1 MTISV
6 EFEGGCVTY
15 DNKKTGAAPVLRLL
29 QDKGHDIVFV
39 TENTKEKIEEARKWF
54 KDNGIRILCDN
65 LNTKYINMSISP
77 KDVNAHLTKG
87 YSDNEPFLDWRT
99 VASIL
104 KEKGLFTTE
113 EFQKLET
120 EIWRE
125 MYE

>member
-29 QDKGHDIVFV
+29 ENKGHDIVLI
-39 TENTKEKIEEARKWF
+39 TENTREALEEARKWF

-65 LNTKYINMSISP
+65 LNTKYIDMFISP
-77 KDVNAHLTKG
+77 KDVSAHLTKG
-87 YSDNEPFLDWRT
+87 YSDSKPFLDWRT

-104 KEKGLFTTE
+104 KEKGLFTAE